1 MDARSHFPFARL
13 LTAAEQPRDRFWGIP
28 TRALAFLLA
37 NVMFWQPLWAQ
48 AEGIVVVTP
57 GVKLDHS
64 ANGVQVINIATP
76 NGTGL
81 SHNVFHD
88 YNVGTQGLIL
98 NNGSTQ
104 TSHTQLGGHVIGN
117 PNLTKS
123 GSAQVI
129 LNEVIGGSPSQLKGY
144 TEVAGQSA
152 RVIVANPYGITCSGC
167 GFINTPQATLTTGKP
182 VIGKGG
188 RLERFQV
195 DDGAVAIEGAGLN
208 ASNIDSVEIITRSAQ
223 INAQIHA
230 KKLTIVAGRND
241 VDAKTLDAVARA
253 DDGSTKPQ
261 LAIDA
266 SALGGMY
273 AGAIRL
279 VGTEEGVGVKTAG
292 DLVASAGDIQI
303 DANGEVTT
311 ARISA
316 SGNLDIQAQDI
327 TLTDSAYAGG
337 KANVQAQ
344 DKLTLEQDKSLAA
357 RDEVRLGGQHI
368 VNQGSVQAG
377 VNADG
382 SSNIH
387 GALEIN
393 GGELTNRGKIVATG
407 ALSTDL
413 QSLDN
418 TGAQI
423 AAGQATIKAGSL
435 TNLGG
440 VLLSQQAMEITV
452 EQALNN
458 SDDGLILSKAGTL
471 TVRAESLDNQ
481 SGTLQASKAGV
492 DVTTT
497 KALDNTL
504 GKVIAG
510 SGQLDLKAGELINQQ
525 GVLQAQEG
533 PLKVTAASL
542 DNRKGTV
549 NGQQIVLALEG
560 ALNNDEGLVEAADS
574 LQINAGSASNTKGQ
588 LRALGSD
595 GKSQFTLGGLFNNDA
610 GLVEINNA
618 SFALHSKGLSNQG
631 GALRH
636 AGDQGFDVSLAD
648 AGQAGGSFI
657 TNGAL
662 SLEVDDWTNTSVLQ
676 AKKLTLKVGKL
687 IQTADGKLL
696 SAESIE
702 ASGGSWVNDGH
713 IETNGSLELILTG
726 TYSGD
731 GSLLSQGGMTISATS
746 ASFGEHAEVR
756 SAGEGTYHLG
766 TSLVNAGRITAAN
779 DLVLQVDNL
788 TNTGTLGA
796 GQQLSVE
803 SQTLLNQDGLIFSGA
818 DMLVHTDSLTN
829 LRGTLYSLGS
839 LDIAKDASQ
848 QRASLIENISGTLE
862 SADDMRLLADSL
874 INRKEVFKTSLQQVS
889 GSIRLMNTD
898 DCKGE
903 HCEADYRVVEVYGT
917 QITEDS
923 ARANLVAGGYL
934 SFSGESFD
942 NQYSTVSAVN
952 DLSITAS
959 NFWNTGAGGGEQ
971 RTSGYY
977 VYTKD
982 RNEYYGF
989 VARIPTYN
997 NYHNPDSASYKPTTM
1012 PLSSIRI
1019 GVRTGYSVVQTSG
1032 DVATQAVVQA
1042 GGDVSITG
1050 TQTLSNAVVRP
1061 GESITRSPD
1070 VKVDTDVSLT
1080 EKNVSHLNSQ
1090 LPPDLAQQAVD
1101 PVNLPGFDLPQG
1113 TNGLFQVSNNP
1124 SHPYLVETNPRFAD
1138 LKTFLSSDYLLN
1150 ALGYEPDQ
1158 SMRRLGD
1165 GLYEQRLIREAV
1177 VERTGKRFLEGLTS
1191 DEEMFRYLMDNSIA
1205 SKDELNLSPGVG
1217 LTAEQVAALTHDI
1230 VWMEQREVN
1239 GQQVLVPV
1247 LYLAHAN
1254 DRLAPNGALIQ
1265 GQDVALIT
1273 GGDLKNQGTLRADR
1287 DLQAVAG
1294 NAQNTGL
1301 MEANEHLS
1309 LLASQSIR
1317 NAMGGI
1323 IKGQD
1328 VSANALTGNLTNE
1341 RTIGTTKGQNGI
1353 FKWSLSTADNAARIE
1368 AGNSL
1373 ELNAGL
1379 NVQNVGGA
1387 LQAGG
1392 DASVTAGGSLLIVSA
1407 EEKDS
1412 SSAVFKK
1419 SSSSYSRVTQHRSDV
1434 QVGGSL
1440 AATAGGDL
1448 SVLASTVKAGK
1459 NLELSAGGN
1468 VNVASAANE
1477 LHTEYHSKRR
1487 GKKVDQQDDT
1497 VRQQSSVIE
1506 AGGDLYVDADKNLSI
1521 TSSHLKSGGEAY
1533 LYAGEE
1539 LSLKAAQDSDY
1550 HLYDYKKKGSLGNK
1564 KTRRD
1569 EVTDIKHIGSTI
1581 TTGGDLTLVSEG
1593 NQLYQAA
1600 KLDSGNDITLDS
1612 GGSITFEAVK
1622 DLHQESHEKSK
1633 SSWAWTSAEGKGAT
1647 DETLHQ
1653 SRLIAKG
1660 DLVIQAVDG
1669 LKIDLK
1675 EVTQQSV
1682 SQTIDAMVKADPSFA
1697 WLKEMEQRNDVD
1709 WRRVKEVHDSFKYK
1723 HSSLGGPAAMIIAIV
1738 VTYLT
1743 WGAGS
1748 GLAGLAQGTWQAA
1761 VADTITS
1768 AVLSNAATS
1777 TINNR
1782 GDLGAVVEDVTS
1794 PEAIRGYIV
1803 AGITAGLTKGLFDGI
1818 LKTNTDPLTKAIKVD
1833 LTSLE
1838 GIGRFA
1844 GNQIL
1849 QNGTSTIL
1857 DRALGGDSSLSSI
1870 LRSSVASTFA
1880 AVGFNWVGDQTS
1892 PDKWDLKDGSVA
1904 KVGLHAIMGGL
1915 AAEAAGGDFKTGA
1928 LAAGVNE
1935 LLVDALAKQYS
1946 EMPKEERDRLLVM
1959 NSQVIG
1965 VLTATVQGG
1974 DPASLQTGAWVA
1986 ANATSYNRLLHD
1998 EEKKSLTQEAEA
2010 LEVQF
2015 GKPSSDLSWE
2025 EVLLLAASAQMDAVE
2040 NARLQALL
2048 ASYPPGSPELQH
2060 FEEDLL
2066 TATASIQRLASQNKV
2081 LTWSDKK
2088 AITANGSE
2096 VYAFQS
2102 TTEQFLD
2109 HGLFNTDSQWSQSG
2123 GNNWADDQSVIPDSW
2138 REQFG
2143 EKNAAIYLREIAGV
2157 SSSPAELDDLVQRVS
2172 IVLGGGV
2179 GNVTWDLDAALAL
2192 TGAPAILR
2200 ALLAKRLAAAGV
2212 DVTVAIEVPGR
2223 VQSRINLRAGDK
2235 KSGWEHVISRHYNS
2249 EVNASQFT
2257 IGQAELRTLLQSKEV
2272 VSSPVARTLDSA
2284 DGIRYVRE
2292 VNLGHSIG
2300 IDKFSGQPTSTMS
2313 ILTDRFGNLIT
2324 TTPGVIK

>member
-195 DDGAVAIEGAGLN
+195 DDGTVAIEGTGLN

-560 ALNNDEGLVEAADS
+560 ALNNYEGLVEAADS
-574 LQINAGSASNTKGQ
+574 LEINAGSASNTKGQ

-618 SFALHSKGLSNQG
+618 SFALNSKGLSNQG

-862 SADDMRLLADSL
+862 SAGDMSLLADSL
-874 INRKEVFKTSLQQVS
+874 INRKELFKTSLQQVS

-1230 VWMEQREVN
+1230 VWMEPREVN

-1323 IKGQD
+1323 IKGED
-1328 VSANALTGNLTNE
+1328 VSVNALTGNLTNE
-1341 RTIGTTKGQNGI
+1341 RTIGTTKGQNAV
-1353 FKWSLSTADNAARIE
+1353 FKWSSSTADNAARIE
-1368 AGNSL
+1368 AGNNL
-1373 ELNAGL
+1373 DLAAGL
-1379 NVQNVGGA
+1379 NVLNIGGA

-1392 DASVTAGGSLLIVSA
+1392 DAIVTAGANLLIVSA
-1407 EEKDS
+1407 EERDS
-1412 SSAVFKK
+1412 SSAVFKR
-1419 SSSSYSRVTQHRSDV
+1419 SSFSRSQVTQHGSDV
-1434 QVGGSL
+1434 LVDGNLTAS
-1440 AATAGGDL
+1440 AGGDL
-1448 SVLASTVKAGK
+1448 SVVASTVKAGED
-1459 NLELSAGGN
+1459 LQLYAGGN
-1468 VNVASAANE
+1468 VGITAAANE
-1477 LHTEYHSKRR
+1477 LHAEYHSKRR

-1497 VRQQSSVIE
+1497 VRQQSSIIE
-1506 AGGDLYVDADKNLSI
+1506 AGGDLFIDAEKNVRVSA
-1521 TSSHLKSGGEAY
+1521 SHLTADNEAY
-1533 LYAGEE
+1533 VYAGEK
-1539 LSLKAAQDSDY
+1539 LSLEAAQNSDY
-1550 HLYDYKKKGSLGNK
+1550 HLYNYNKKGSFGSK
-1564 KTRRD
+1564 KTQRD
-1569 EVTDIKHIGSTI
+1569 EVTDIKHVGSTI
-1581 TTGGDLTLVSEG
+1581 TTGGDLVLVSEG

-1600 KLDSGNDITLDS
+1600 KLDSGNDLKLES

-1633 SSWAWTSAEGKGAT
+1633 SNVVWQSAEGEGWT
-1647 DETLHQ
+1647 DETLRQ
-1653 SRLIAKG
+1653 TQLLAQGNVAIKAVEGLQIDIRQLDQKG
-1660 DLVIQAVDG
+1660 VRQA
-1669 LKIDLK
+1669 
-1675 EVTQQSV
+1675 
-1682 SQTIDAMVKADPSFA
+1682 IDAMVKADPNLA
-1697 WLKEMEQRNDVD
+1697 WLKTAEEQGKVD
-1709 WRRVKEVHDSFKYK
+1709 WRQVREVHDSWKY
-1723 HSSLGGPAAMIIAIV
+1723 SSSGMGPAMQIAIAIAAAAIGGMAAASV
-1738 VTYLT
+1738 LS
-1743 WGAGS
+1743 GS
-1748 GLAGLAQGTWQAA
+1748 GAGLAATGAGVGAA
-1761 VADTITS
+1761 GS
-1768 AVLSNAATS
+1768 LSS
-1777 TINNR
+1777 KVSVSLINNQ
-1782 GDLGAVVEDVTS
+1782 GDLGKVLKDTFSSDSLKQLAITAIVGGLTAGYFDAWTGTETQLPTDKILSPLNSVGDISRFAANQALQNITSTALSKALGQGGSFGSALKDSLYNTLAATAFNAVGNLKLESGSATKIATHALVGGLVAEAAGRDFTSGAVAAGANEALASQLRQLVTQISPKNRDALLVMSSQLVGLVAATLVSSDAKDLETGAWIAKNATQYNFLNHERTEYFVEDIQGCKGNLDC
-1794 PEAIRGYIV
+1794 EAGVWEGAGYNKESQENLDD
-1803 AGITAGLTKGLFDGI
+1803 A
-1818 LKTNTDPLTKAIKVD
+1818 LKTMGPARAKD
-1833 LTSLE
+1833 LM
-1838 GIGRFA
+1838 
-1844 GNQIL
+1844 L
-1849 QNGTSTIL
+1849 Q
-1857 DRALGGDSSLSSI
+1857 
-1870 LRSSVASTFA
+1870 VE
-1880 AVGFNWVGDQTS
+1880 
-1892 PDKWDLKDGSVA
+1892 
-1904 KVGLHAIMGGL
+1904 GGL
-1915 AAEAAGGDFKTGA
+1915 AALGQLQCATPSCEGYKFELIDRSLKA
-1928 LAAGVNE
+1928 L
-1935 LLVDALAKQYS
+1935 
-1946 EMPKEERDRLLVM
+1946 
-1959 NSQVIG
+1959 
-1965 VLTATVQGG
+1965 
-1974 DPASLQTGAWVA
+1974 
-1986 ANATSYNRLLHD
+1986 
-1998 EEKKSLTQEAEA
+1998 KSL
-2010 LEVQF
+2010 
-2015 GKPSSDLSWE
+2015 E
-2025 EVLLLAASAQMDAVE
+2025 EV
-2040 NARLQALL
+2040 
-2048 ASYPPGSPELQH
+2048 YGY
-2060 FEEDLL
+2060 
-2066 TATASIQRLASQNKV
+2066 
-2081 LTWSDKK
+2081 
-2088 AITANGSE
+2088 G
-2096 VYAFQS
+2096 
-2102 TTEQFLD
+2102 
-2109 HGLFNTDSQWSQSG
+2109 
-2123 GNNWADDQSVIPDSW
+2123 SVII
-2138 REQFG
+2138 G
-2143 EKNAAIYLREIAGV
+2143 GIAGMAGTGGSRSGVGPGV
-2157 SSSPAELDDLVQRVS
+2157 SSNANKAYEYWAAVRAERVGGPKEIGTITTRTTKNTTRLGGEAGEPGIKITYKDGTEFDMTSTRVKETEANPYVPGATRPIRYKDALDNKGIKRAPTQQELDWFNS
-2172 IVLGGGV
+2172 I
-2179 GNVTWDLDAALAL
+2179 TW
-2192 TGAPAILR
+2192 
-2200 ALLAKRLAAAGV
+2200 
-2212 DVTVAIEVPGR
+2212 
-2223 VQSRINLRAGDK
+2223 
-2235 KSGWEHVISRHYNS
+2235 
-2249 EVNASQFT
+2249 
-2257 IGQAELRTLLQSKEV
+2257 
-2272 VSSPVARTLDSA
+2272 
-2284 DGIRYVRE
+2284 
-2292 VNLGHSIG
+2292 
-2300 IDKFSGQPTSTMS
+2300 
-2313 ILTDRFGNLIT
+2313 
-2324 TTPGVIK
+2324 